1 MKQMKEQVSSLFF
14 HHCVTGD
21 KQQQGMRPVIML
33 HFLLLL
39 LVIISLCRSIYVFFS
54 LGMAI
59 VLFLMLNHFTNGEI
73 FGKHFNYGM
82 GIPVII
88 MCIEE
93 ENHWFSILK
102 HSQQSFWDI
111 FCWSQTCDWKRPLS
125 LSSSVACRSKIVTE
139 VASIWGKGAVDKCHT
154 NNAGMWTATVPYLFN
169 SGNCNCTF
177 SL

>member
-39 LVIISLCRSIYVFFS
+39 VIISLCRSIYVFFS

-59 VLFLMLNHFTNGEI
+59 VLFLMLNHVTNCEI

-88 MCIEE
+88 MCIEAIGSP
-93 ENHWFSILK
+93 F
-102 HSQQSFWDI
+102 
-111 FCWSQTCDWKRPLS
+111 
-125 LSSSVACRSKIVTE
+125 
-139 VASIWGKGAVDKCHT
+139 
-154 NNAGMWTATVPYLFN
+154 
-169 SGNCNCTF
+169 
-177 SL
+177 